1 MELKC
6 SVQSYEWGKRGI
18 ESTVANL
25 VKAANPDFSLD
36 ESKPYAELW
45 MGTHPNGPSYLKEGN
60 KLLAEYIEEHNHML
74 GNGVKETFGPQL
86 PFLLKVLSINKAL
99 SIQAHP
105 NKEDAERLHKLNPG
119 VYKDPNHKPELAI
132 ALTPFEALCGFRP
145 ISEIKQFFKVVP
157 EFRAVVGEDK
167 ILELVNSDEVGLH
180 AALKN
185 CFKNI
190 MTCDPGFVALQLKKL
205 LNRLSHLDESGRQA
219 LNGSLLEKLHS
230 EFPGDVG
237 CFGVYLFNWVTLQPG
252 EALFLG
258 PNEPHA
264 YLSGDCIEC
273 MACSDN
279 VVRAGLTPKPKD
291 VNTLVDMLTYNCE
304 PASAKRFQPSREDE
318 CTEIFRPP
326 VPDFAVAKITIPP
339 GRAVYNLIPRSTGS
353 ILIIVNG
360 KAEIGPSIVLTRGSA
375 IFIPAN
381 EKITIK
387 VLCGCHPMLM
397 FQAMS
402 QLRSRSRETSDSKSA

>member
-6 SVQSYEWGKRGI
+6 SVQSYDWGKRGT
-18 ESTVANL
+18 ESTVATL
-25 VKAANPDFSLD
+25 VKAANPDFILD

-45 MGTHPNGPSYLKEGN
+45 MGTHINGPSY
-60 KLLAEYIEEHNHML
+60 
-74 GNGVKETFGPQL
+74 VKESNETLDDYIKEHDEVLGQQVKDNFGMGL
-86 PFLLKVLSINKAL
+86 PFLLKVLSVNKAL

-105 NKEDAERLHKLNPG
+105 NKEYAEKLHKSQPG

-145 ISEIKQFFKVVP
+145 ISEIKEYFKAVP
-157 EFRAVVGEDK
+157 ELRAVVGEDK
-167 ILELVNSDEVGLH
+167 IVELATSDEAGLH
-180 AALKN
+180 TALKN
-185 CFKNI
+185 CFTNI
-190 MTCDPGFVALQLKKL
+190 MTCDSEVIKIQLKRL
-205 LNRLSHLDESGRQA
+205 LERLLQLDESGRQA
-219 LNGSLLEKLHS
+219 LNANLLEKLHS
-230 EFPGDVG
+230 EYPGDVG

-291 VNTLVDMLTYNCE
+291 VDTLIEMLTYNCE

-339 GRAVYNLIPRSTGS
+339 GRATYNLIPRTTGS

-360 KAEIGPSIVLTRGSA
+360 KAEIGPSKVFSRGSVL
-375 IFIPAN
+375 FIPAN
-381 EKITIK
+381 EKINIK

-397 FQAMS
+397 FQA
-402 QLRSRSRETSDSKSA
+402 LVNL